1 MRRTFICISASALMV
16 ALSGP
21 QAATAQE
28 KPTLVPLKLQL
39 VVSRHAGDK
48 KVSSVPYSLWV
59 TANETRRTTSIR
71 MGVEVPVATV
81 LFTTTKEGQSAPETS
96 YHYRSIGTN
105 IDCTAV
111 SAGDGQY
118 QVHITL
124 DDSSVHYDAR
134 DGTAGRPST
143 SVAGA
148 PSFRS
153 LKLNFSILLKDG
165 QTAQYSSATD
175 PLSGE
180 VVRVDAT
187 LNVLK

>member
-1 MRRTFICISASALMV
+1 MV

-21 QAATAQE
+21 QVATAQE

-71 MGVEVPVATV
+71 MGVEVPVATMV
-81 LFTTTKEGQSAPETS
+81 FPRTKEGQSAPAPS
-96 YHYRSIGTN
+96 YSYRNVGTN

>member
-1 MRRTFICISASALMV
+1 MRRTFICISACALMV
-16 ALSGP
+16 ALSGQ
-21 QAATAQE
+21 QAAIAQE

-48 KVSSVPYSLWV
+48 KISSVPYSLWV

-71 MGVEVPVATV
+71 MGVEVPVATTM
-81 LFTTTKEGQSAPETS
+81 FTGKEGQQTPVAS
-96 YHYRSIGTN
+96 YNYRNVGTN

-111 SAGDGQY
+111 TAGDGQY

-153 LKLNFSILLKDG
+153 VKLNFSILLKDG

-180 VVRVDAT
+180 VVKVDAT

>member
-1 MRRTFICISASALMV
+1 VKRTLPCISTIALMV

-21 QAATAQE
+21 QAVIAQE

-59 TANETRRTTSIR
+59 TANETRRMTSIR
-71 MGVEVPVATV
+71 MGVEVPVVTTV
-81 LFTTTKEGQSAPETS
+81 FPTKEGQPAPPPS
-96 YHYRSIGTN
+96 YSYRSVGTN

-134 DGTAGRPST
+134 EGAAGRPST

-153 LKLNFSILLKDG
+153 FKLNFSILLKDG

-175 PLSGE
+175 PVSGE
-180 VVRVDAT
+180 VVKVDAT

>member
-1 MRRTFICISASALMV
+1 MV

-21 QAATAQE
+21 PAAAAQE

-71 MGVEVPVATV
+71 MGVEVPVATAV
-81 LFTTTKEGQSAPETS
+81 FGAKEGTAPPKS
-96 YHYRSIGTN
+96 YSYRNVGTN

>member
-1 MRRTFICISASALMV
+1 MTRTFTCISTIALMV

-48 KVSSVPYSLWV
+48 KISSVPYSLWV

-81 LFTTTKEGQSAPETS
+81 VFTKTKEGQSAPETS
-96 YHYRSIGTN
+96 YSYRSIGTN